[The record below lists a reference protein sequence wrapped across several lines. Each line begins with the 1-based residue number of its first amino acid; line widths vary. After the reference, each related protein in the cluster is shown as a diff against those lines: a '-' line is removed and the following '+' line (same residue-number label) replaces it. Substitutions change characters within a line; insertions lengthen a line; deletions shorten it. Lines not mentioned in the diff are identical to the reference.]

1 MVYILL
7 AEGFEETEALA
18 PCDLMRR
25 AGLQV
30 ALVGVNGP
38 VISGSHGIRVAA
50 DAQLCEVSLAD
61 MELLMLPG
69 GLRGVASI
77 LSSPEAMALIEKADR
92 AEKRIAAICA
102 APTILAKLGITDGK
116 QATCYPGK
124 EPEMGSAVM
133 VPASTVRD
141 GRILTGRAAGS
152 SLDFGLM
159 LIEELFGPDAAE
171 KVARGIVYAR

>member
-50 DAQLCEVSLAD
+50 DAQLCDVSLED

-77 LSSPEAMALIEKADR
+77 LNSPEAMALIEKADR

-102 APTILAKLGITDGK
+102 APTILAKLGVTDGK

-133 VPASTVRD
+133 VPAPTVRD

-159 LIEELFGPDAAE
+159 LIEELCGPDAAE

>member
-1 MVYILL
+1 M
-7 AEGFEETEALA
+7 
-18 PCDLMRR
+18 DL
-25 AGLQV
+25 
-30 ALVGVNGP
+30 
-38 VISGSHGIRVAA
+38 I
-50 DAQLCEVSLAD
+50 AQ
-61 MELLMLPG
+61 
-69 GLRGVASI
+69 
-77 LSSPEAMALIEKADR
+77 ADR
-92 AEKRIAAICA
+92 ENKRIAAICA

-133 VPASTVRD
+133 VPASIVRD

-159 LIEELFGPDAAE
+159 LIEELCGPDAAE